1 VGYSTSIDTPEN
13 QKFVADFTAANKAA
27 PDLYGADSYGVLF
40 FYKAAV
46 EKAKS
51 TETDK
56 VRTAMRGLQW
66 NTPQGR
72 QDAARRRPP
81 GDAGHV
87 RGEGQRRQVR
97 DRRARSRRPP
107 PSARHLHQVLRQA

>member
-1 VGYSTSIDTPEN
+1 VGYSTSIDSPEN
-13 QKFVADFTAANKAA
+13 QKFVADFEAANKAA

-56 VRTAMRGLQW
+56 VRDRDAWPAMEH
-66 NTPQGR
+66 P
-72 QDAARRRPP
+72 ARRE
-81 GDAGHV
+81 DACAPATT
-87 RGEGQRRQVR
+87 RRCR
-97 DRRARSRRPP
+97 TCTP
-107 PSARHLHQVLRQA
+107 